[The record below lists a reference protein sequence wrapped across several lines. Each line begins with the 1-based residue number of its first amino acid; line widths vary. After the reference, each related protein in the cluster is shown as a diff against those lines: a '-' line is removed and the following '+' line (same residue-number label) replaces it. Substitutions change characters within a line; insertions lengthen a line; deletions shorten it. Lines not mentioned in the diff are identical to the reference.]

1 MGSGR
6 GDLFIYPIQ
15 FLLPQGKRKG
25 DDGLSATPILRSF
38 TGGGRGEV
46 ERVRIEKGEEGLLC
60 YLLGTKRCMK
70 GQESYIQR
78 QGNHIDLPFPLMM
91 LSSIERSRQCRS
103 IPPPRSS
110 QRFRASLNRCAQ
122 SLVPYVRTAGKSDS
136 RAKAHYAVLQ
146 HVGRA
151 IERCSQT
158 SLTDF
163 FIAGLAEGTLR
174 IGLQLASSVVQ
185 SHVRSLPIDWLAL

>member
-1 MGSGR
+1 M
-6 GDLFIYPIQ
+6 
-15 FLLPQGKRKG
+15 
-25 DDGLSATPILRSF
+25 
-38 TGGGRGEV
+38 
-46 ERVRIEKGEEGLLC
+46 RIEKGEEGLLC

-151 IERCSQT
+151 IKRCSQT